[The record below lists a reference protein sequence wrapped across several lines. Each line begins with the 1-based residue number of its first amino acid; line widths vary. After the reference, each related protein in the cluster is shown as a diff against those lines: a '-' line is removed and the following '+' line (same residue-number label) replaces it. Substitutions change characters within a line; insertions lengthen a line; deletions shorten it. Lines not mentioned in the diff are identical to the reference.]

1 MSEICYIWGFT
12 DILWKNADWT
22 WSECKI
28 IQDILDGICGNKP
41 GVDATTLIQPW
52 LNDPWNPYRA
62 GEKKK
67 KLIRLICKV
76 KGIEYDESKEVRDL
90 DVSVEDI
97 KLVINKVL
105 NINVKG
111 TK

>member
-1 MSEICYIWGFT
+1 MIRKT
-12 DILWKNADWT
+12 
-22 WSECKI
+22 
-28 IQDILDGICGNKP
+28 
-41 GVDATTLIQPW
+41 
-52 LNDPWNPYRA
+52 A